1 MKDWS
6 FETLGSFGELTSSKR
21 IYLSDYVSE
30 GVPFYRSKEII
41 EKAEGKT
48 INDPLFI
55 DKNKFENIKSK
66 FGAPMAGDILI
77 TAVGTLG
84 VIYQVKESDH
94 FYFKDGNL
102 IWLRNIKK
110 GINRK
115 YVYQLLKSNYGK
127 GLLDETAIGT
137 SQPAYTIVNLKKIKL
152 PLPLMHIQR
161 KIAAVLSTYHDLIEN
176 NNRRIAILE
185 KMAEELYREWFVRLR
200 FLGHEKVKI
209 VKGVPEGWEVKRI
222 GDILSFKYGY
232 TESAIED
239 NQYPKFLRVMD
250 INKGLANY

>member
-1 MKDWS
+1 
-6 FETLGSFGELTSSKR
+6 
-21 IYLSDYVSE
+21 
-30 GVPFYRSKEII
+30 
-41 EKAEGKT
+41 
-48 INDPLFI
+48 
-55 DKNKFENIKSK
+55 
-66 FGAPMAGDILI
+66 
-77 TAVGTLG
+77 
-84 VIYQVKESDH
+84 
-94 FYFKDGNL
+94 
-102 IWLRNIKK
+102 
-110 GINRK
+110 
-115 YVYQLLKSNYGK
+115 
-127 GLLDETAIGT
+127 
-137 SQPAYTIVNLKKIKL
+137 
-152 PLPLMHIQR
+152 MHIQR